1 MFSVMIAG
9 ATMVLAPHAGQ
20 GAAAP
25 QSAQAAFDAA
35 TTAAEAGRCAEAI
48 AAFDRIA
55 AGPAGRNKTV
65 AAAIAVRRGQC
76 LRALDREEEA
86 EQSLRAGVGVLEGMP
101 GGFRGEA
108 RDAYLALAQIGT
120 AALNYDQAL
129 ADAEKALTL
138 SEGKERIVPLQ
149 MRSRLRRFD
158 GDGAA
163 IRDADEALAL
173 LSADAAKSDLANAQ
187 TFAGRAYVAAGRVGE
202 GGALLR
208 KALANN
214 GGLTLKSS
222 LTDIAARYDLAQV
235 ALMQKQMD
243 AAREYLV
250 YTGAGRISETPF
262 ASARSIEA
270 PTCGTVPGLTPDS
283 YAVVEF
289 SLDDGGAV
297 VGAQPIFVQGN
308 REVALAYARAVRE
321 WSWAPEDAAKIPAF
335 YRALTRVEVR
345 CSRGGEAAD
354 LTQPLAM
361 AVDAWFETKG
371 VESFPAETMAA
382 GLPRLRQAA
391 TGNNPA
397 ALRAAIV
404 LARSP
409 LIGDAERR
417 ASADR
422 ALALVTSL
430 SAPQALR
437 TYASM
442 LHAEAVRWPDRS
454 DYLSQVGALER
465 VAADPGVVADPLSR
479 ATVQLR
485 VAELR
490 RKLAGRQSADPA
502 IDAMFAAV
510 ADRKDLP
517 EGHPL
522 RARAL
527 LDLANTAAARGD
539 YEAAQKAFA
548 RTGLD
553 EQQCALVGAKPDM
566 RRSGAS
572 SDLYPM
578 ELVRLGFNGWT
589 RIEFDIAADGRTAG
603 QRTILSYPPFLFG
616 DAAKRMIAAT
626 RYAPSYRPGQGVA
639 CAANAQNF
647 VFLLPR

>member
-1 MFSVMIAG
+1 MFSVVI
-9 ATMVLAPHAGQ
+9 V
-20 GAAAP
+20 GAAMVAS

-35 TTAAEAGRCAEAI
+35 TKAAEAGRCEEAI

-86 EQSLRAGVGVLEGMP
+86 ERSLRAGVGVLEGMP
-101 GGFRGEA
+101 GSFRGEA
-108 RDAYLALAQIGT
+108 RDAYLALTQIGT
-120 AALNYDQAL
+120 SALNYDQAL
-129 ADAEKALTL
+129 GDVDKALAL
-138 SEGKERIVPLQ
+138 SQGNERIIPLQ

-163 IRDADEALAL
+163 IRDADEALAML
-173 LSADAAKSDLANAQ
+173 PADASKSDLANAQ
-187 TFAGRAYVAAGRVGE
+187 TFAGRAYVAAGRVAE

-222 LTDIAARYDLAQV
+222 LSDIAARYDLAQV

-250 YTGAGRISETPF
+250 YTGAGRISEAPF

-289 SLDDGGAV
+289 SLNDGGAV
-297 VGAQPIFVQGN
+297 VSAQPIFVQGN
-308 REVALAYARAVRE
+308 RDVALAYARAVRE

-345 CSRGGEAAD
+345 CSRGGEAVD
-354 LTQPLAM
+354 LTQPLAL
-361 AVDAWFETKG
+361 AADAWFETKG
-371 VESFPAETMAA
+371 VQSFPAETTAA
-382 GLPRLRQAA
+382 GLPRLRQAVTA
-391 TGNNPA
+391 NDPA

-409 LIGDAERR
+409 LISDDERR

-422 ALALVTSL
+422 ALALAASL
-430 SAPQALR
+430 STPQALR
-437 TYASM
+437 TYAGM
-442 LHAEAVRWPDRS
+442 LRTESVRWPDRS
-454 DYLSQVGALER
+454 ASIAQVGALER
-465 VAADPGVVADPLSR
+465 LSADPGVTADPLSQ

-485 VAELR
+485 AAELR
-490 RKLAGRQSADPA
+490 RKLAGKQGADPA

-510 ADRKDLP
+510 ADTKALP
-517 EGHPL
+517 EGHPI

-527 LDLANTAAARGD
+527 LDLANAAAARGD
-539 YEAAQKAFA
+539 YDAAQKAFA

-572 SDLYPM
+572 PTLYPS
-578 ELVRLGFNGWT
+578 ELVQAGFSGWT

-603 QRTILSYPPFLFG
+603 QRTLLSYPPFLFG

-626 RYAPSYRPGQGVA
+626 RYAPTYRPGQAVA

-647 VFLLPR
+647 NFVFKSQ

>member
-1 MFSVMIAG
+1 MFSVMFVG
-9 ATMVLAPHAGQ
+9 AAM
-20 GAAAP
+20 AAAP

-35 TTAAEAGRCAEAI
+35 TQAAAAGQCEEAI
-48 AAFDRIA
+48 AAFDKLA
-55 AGPAGRNKTV
+55 AGPGGRNRTV

-76 LRALDREEEA
+76 LRALNRDEEA
-86 EQSLRAGVGVLEGMP
+86 ERSLRAGVAVLEAMP
-101 GGFRGEA
+101 GDFRGEA
-108 RDAYLALAQIGT
+108 RDAYIALTQIGT

-129 ADAEKALTL
+129 ADVEKALAL
-138 SEGKERIVPLQ
+138 SEGVERVVPLHL
-149 MRSRLRRFD
+149 RSRLKRFD

-163 IRDADEALAL
+163 IRDADEAMAL
-173 LSADAAKSDLANAQ
+173 LPATSAKSDLANAQ
-187 TFAGRAYVAAGRVGE
+187 TFAGRAYVAAGRVAE

-208 KALANN
+208 KALVNN

-222 LTDIAARYDLAQV
+222 LSDIAARYDLAQV

-262 ASARSIEA
+262 ATARSIEA

-289 SLDDGGAV
+289 SLSDGGAV

-308 REVALAYARAVRE
+308 RDVALAYARAVRE
-321 WSWAPEDAAKIPAF
+321 WSWAPEDAAKIPVF

-345 CSRGGEAAD
+345 CSRGGEAID
-354 LTQPLAM
+354 LLQPLAL
-361 AVDAWFETKG
+361 AADGWFESKG
-371 VESFPAETMAA
+371 VAGFPSETTAA
-382 GLPRLRQAA
+382 GLPRLREAA
-391 TGNNPA
+391 TANDAA

-404 LARSP
+404 LARSQ
-409 LIGDAERR
+409 LIGDAERE

-422 ALALVTSL
+422 ALALAASL
-430 SAPQALR
+430 SAPQAMR
-437 TYASM
+437 TYAT
-442 LHAEAVRWPDRS
+442 LLRADAARWPDRRGQIA
-454 DYLSQVGALER
+454 QVATLER
-465 VAADPGVVADPLSR
+465 VLVEPGVAADPLSR

-485 VAELR
+485 AAELR
-490 RKLAGRQSADPA
+490 QKLGGQREPDPA
-502 IDAMFAAV
+502 LDAMFVAV
-510 ADRKDLP
+510 ADMKDLP

-527 LDLANTAAARGD
+527 LDLANAAAARGD
-539 YEAAQKAFA
+539 YDAAQKAFA

-553 EQQCALVGAKPDM
+553 EQQCSLVGAKPDM
-566 RRSGAS
+566 RKSGAS
-572 SDLYPM
+572 SDLYPE
-578 ELVRLGFNGWT
+578 ELLRLGFGGWT
-589 RIEFDIAADGRTAG
+589 RVEFDIAADGRTAG

-647 VFLLPR
+647 VFQMPN